1 MTHDTNSNITPI
13 TTHQDNL
20 NAKKAQSDD
29 NDTSIAQAAECAL
42 DTLNHKL
49 QLIRE
54 LAVQAA
60 DASIS
65 DIERH
70 ALQSEVNL
78 LITEI
83 NQTKEVASI
92 NSKTD

>member
-1 MTHDTNSNITPI
+1 MTHDTNSNITSI
-13 TTHQDNL
+13 TTHQDKQ
-20 NAKKAQSDD
+20 NAIKAQTDG
-29 NDTSIAQAAECAL
+29 NDTSIALAAECAL
-42 DTLNHKL
+42 DTLNYKL

-54 LAVQAA
+54 LVVQAA

-65 DIERH
+65 DIKRH
-70 ALQSEVNL
+70 ALQSEVNQ

-92 NSKTD
+92 NPKTD